1 MHSVI
6 NCYSDINSIGYVYVC
21 LHDKLHNIQCSIPG
35 YGRGIFSNDPRS
47 MRIVNVCMQSTLHV
61 AK

>member
-1 MHSVI
+1 MHFVI
-6 NCYSDINSIGYVYVC
+6 NCYIDINSIGYVYVC
-21 LHDKLHNIQCSIPG
+21 LHDKLHNIQYSISR
-35 YGRGIFSNDPRS
+35 YGTGIFRNDPRS